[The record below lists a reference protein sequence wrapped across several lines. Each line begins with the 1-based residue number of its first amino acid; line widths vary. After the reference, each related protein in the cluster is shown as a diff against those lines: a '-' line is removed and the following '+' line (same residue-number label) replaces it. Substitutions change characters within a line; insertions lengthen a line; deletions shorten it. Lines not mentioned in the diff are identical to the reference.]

1 MLQHLFVDA
10 ARTFPTYSIWKLD
23 AHCLNP
29 GRKGQNP
36 TNDASKA
43 SERGPGKKGD
53 NLMYYTTE
61 AAITLLVTTYLNRNF
76 DAKVQEGTLRAVKV
90 IGRD

>member
-1 MLQHLFVDA
+1 MFNCSYKYSKDSRKAETSHAPTFVDA

-43 SERGPGKKGD
+43 SERGPGRKGD
-53 NLMYYTTE
+53 NLMDIYYRRSQNP
-61 AAITLLVTTYLNRNF
+61 ARHNIP
-76 DAKVQEGTLRAVKV
+76 
-90 IGRD
+90 

>member
-1 MLQHLFVDA
+1 MTLGKRKQAMLQHLFVDA

-43 SERGPGKKGD
+43 SERGPGRKGD
-53 NLMYYTTE
+53 NLMDIYYRRSQKP
-61 AAITLLVTTYLNRNF
+61 ARHNIP
-76 DAKVQEGTLRAVKV
+76 
-90 IGRD
+90 